1 MKSLIVLSAA
11 GLLASAF
18 SAPVAQAKDID
29 CKMHFT
35 LKSWSLI
42 YKTAHGSGTI
52 TCDNG
57 QSMNVSISAKG
68 GGLTVGKSR
77 IDDGVGKFSDVSD
90 IGQTLGTYGAAD
102 AHAGAVASAG
112 ATAMTKGNVS
122 LALSGTGEGWD
133 LGVAFGN
140 FKIQRAR

>member
-1 MKSLIVLSAA
+1 MKSLIAISAA

-18 SAPVAQAKDID
+18 LAPMAQAKDID
-29 CKMHFT
+29 CKMHFS

-57 QSMNVSISAKG
+57 QSANVKISAKG
-68 GGLTVGKSR
+68 GGLTVGKSH

-112 ATAMTKGNVS
+112 AMAMTKGNVS

-140 FKIQRAR
+140 FKIERTR